1 MPSSAEPHG
10 KETLYIMNEQ
20 NITQAF
26 EKITAQADACR
37 VERNVREHQMKKN
50 QDFLKRPIRG
60 IAVLAAVLILIMV
73 PISAFGIVYGYRA
86 WMTDNG
92 YAITVEG
99 STTPIKLEEQKL
111 SELEQYAMR
120 FENGATANIRDFG
133 KTFDHYDAL
142 DTWFDGILLTSA
154 LLDGEYIL
162 YCTDD
167 NAGTPIAA
175 HVTGANMIID
185 RGQTCAVSITVPLI
199 ELDEEIGWETRYADM
214 ISAETIR
221 AENGIEVEL
230 VTTETSVTAYFAHG
244 GIFYRLNIA
253 GNHEEAAA
261 VLTEIIGTMK

>member
-1 MPSSAEPHG
+1 MPGCAEPHG
-10 KETLYIMNEQ
+10 KETLYIMNDQ
-20 NITQAF
+20 KITQAF

-50 QDFLKRPIRG
+50 QFFVKRPIKG
-60 IAVLAAVLILIMV
+60 IAILTAVLILIMV

-86 WMTDNG
+86 LITDNG
-92 YAITVEG
+92 YAVTVEG
-99 STTPIKLEEQKL
+99 STAPIKLEEQKL
-111 SELEQYAMR
+111 SELGQYAMR
-120 FENGATANIRDFG
+120 FENGAAANIRDFG

-142 DTWFDGILLTSA
+142 DTWFDGILLTSSM
-154 LLDGEYIL
+154 LDGECIL

-175 HVTGANMIID
+175 HVTGANMIIG

-199 ELDEEIGWETRYADM
+199 ELGEEFGWETKYADM
-214 ISAETIR
+214 ISTENIR
-221 AENGIEVEL
+221 AENGIEAEL

-244 GIFYRLNIA
+244 GILYRLSIA
-253 GNHEEAAA
+253 GNHGEAAA

>member
-1 MPSSAEPHG
+1 MPSSAEPQG
-10 KETLYIMNEQ
+10 KETLYIMNDQ

-50 QDFLKRPIRG
+50 QDFVKRPIRG

-92 YAITVEG
+92 YAITIEG
-99 STTPIKLEEQKL
+99 STAPIKLEEQKL
-111 SELEQYAMR
+111 SELGQYAMR
-120 FENGATANIRDFG
+120 FDNGADANIHDFG
-133 KTFDHYDAL
+133 KSFDSYDAL
-142 DTWFDGILLTSA
+142 DAWLDGIMLTSPM
-154 LLDGEYIL
+154 LDGECVL

-175 HVTGANMIID
+175 HITGANSIID
-185 RGQTCAVSITVPLI
+185 RDLTCAVSITVPLFDI
-199 ELDEEIGWETRYADM
+199 GEAIGWETRYADM
-214 ISAETIR
+214 ISTETIR
-221 AENGIEVEL
+221 AENGIEAEF
-230 VTTETSVTAYFAHG
+230 VTTETSVTAYFAHS
-244 GIFYRLNIA
+244 GILYRLNIA

-261 VLTEIIGTMK
+261 VLTEMISTMK